1 MVAGWVLYPVLSA
14 VGRSV
19 GRTGMQGVASPPAQS
34 AFMQYAAHFP
44 GCGQAFG
51 GTVEVVRCST
61 YAIACQPGTVSR
73 EGDKSVEAVPLRM
86 VDVQH
91 ALQSAGGRL

>member
-1 MVAGWVLYPVLSA
+1 MGKAFPNPAWCWVGALPGVSA

-51 GTVEVVRCST
+51 GTLEVVRCST
-61 YAIACQPGTVSR
+61 YAIECQPGTVSR
-73 EGDKSVEAVPLRM
+73 RGTSL
-86 VDVQH
+86 
-91 ALQSAGGRL
+91 